1 MQEVFGATPEKAF
14 LDRDLLLVYGDG
26 QTVREMT
33 PDFEK
38 MKALPGGAENFSAD
52 RVRGVLIS
60 AANLLSFQRVK
71 SIFDRS
77 RQESGL
83 SVGTVSGAT
92 GRFCRCAVHP
102 SCVLCAAQKRM
113 KKMAKLN
120 IRIEDAVKRQAES
133 VLSDL
138 GLNMTSAVT
147 VFLRQVIRCNGIP
160 FPLHADPFYSVENWN
175 RLLVSK
181 ERMDRNGN
189 NGIETPRGA
198 GRSDAVLPEPLNDS
212 ARF

>member
-77 RQESGL
+77 RQESG
-83 SVGTVSGAT
+83 
-92 GRFCRCAVHP
+92 
-102 SCVLCAAQKRM
+102 
-113 KKMAKLN
+113 
-120 IRIEDAVKRQAES
+120 
-133 VLSDL
+133 
-138 GLNMTSAVT
+138 
-147 VFLRQVIRCNGIP
+147 
-160 FPLHADPFYSVENWN
+160 
-175 RLLVSK
+175 
-181 ERMDRNGN
+181 
-189 NGIETPRGA
+189 
-198 GRSDAVLPEPLNDS
+198 
-212 ARF
+212 